1 MVDQLAKDVREHQRA
16 YAEICI
22 SSDDGTDG
30 PDEDAE
36 EQIPVAT
43 QKAPEAAEKE
53 RARKAQ
59 EAAEKE
65 RARKAAHKVRELR
78 QTLFDHQSA
87 QRAKEQSARALALL
101 AMESIRAQA
110 TQPVTEDPYMPLEP
124 TSDQDMSGELVHDL
138 PAGTS

>member
-59 EAAEKE
+59 E
-65 RARKAAHKVRELR
+65 AAHKVRELR